1 MKSVVGSLRKLAV
14 WLACGSGVIAMSIA
28 SHTYAAGSTRAPA
41 AKASGPKEIRL
52 VHPLDDQRE
61 QALQQLAARFNEQS
75 KDYRVKVER
84 GTWSDADAPA
94 MMILQEED
102 AERFLSGPPRYKAV
116 SAVMREGGVP
126 LQAAKAS
133 AMITREFFDAKGQL
147 AALPVGLST
156 PLLYVNRGE
165 FARVGLDPNTPIKTW
180 FDLQQVLGTLFDAG
194 STCPYTVSQPGRV
207 MIENTS
213 AWHNEPV
220 AARVGKGERPSFNG
234 MLQVKHVA
242 MMASWHRAR
251 YMRIFDA
258 ESEAEQKFASGEC
271 AVIAAP
277 SSKWSDFRR
286 KAGFEVGIAPLPY
299 HDDFTAAP
307 QNTLADGSALW
318 VAAGKQKA
326 EYKAVARFIG
336 FWLQPENQ
344 VAWQR
349 ESGYLPL
356 NRAGVFA
363 AQSDALGPDLENVKV
378 ALAQLVG
385 KPTTAESGAA
395 SFAGRARVL
404 NIVDEELTAV
414 WADRKPAK
422 EALDTAVAR
431 VQAMVGGV
439 R

>member
-1 MKSVVGSLRKLAV
+1 MKPVTGSLRRLAV
-14 WLACGSGVIAMSIA
+14 WLACGSGAIAMSVA
-28 SHTYAAGSTRAPA
+28 THAYADPAQPPA
-41 AKASGPKEIRL
+41 AKPGGPKEIRL

-61 QALQQLAARFNEQS
+61 QALQQLAARFNAQS
-75 KDYRVKVER
+75 KGYRVKVER
-84 GTWSDADAPA
+84 GAWNEADTPHLL
-94 MMILQEED
+94 ILQDED
-102 AERFLSGPPRYKAV
+102 AERFLSGKPRYKAV

-126 LQAAKAS
+126 LQAVKATG
-133 AMITREFFDAKGQL
+133 MIAREFFNAQGQL
-147 AALPVGLST
+147 AALPIGLST

-180 FDLQQVLGTLFDAG
+180 FDLQQVLGKLFDAG

-220 AARVGKGERPSFNG
+220 AARAGKGERPSFNG

-258 ESEAEQKFASGEC
+258 ENEAEQKFASGEC

-277 SSKWSDFRR
+277 SASWTDFRR
-286 KAGFEVGIAPLPY
+286 KAGFEIGIAPLPY
-299 HDDFTAAP
+299 HDDFVGAP

-326 EYKAVARFIG
+326 EYKAIARFIG

-363 AQSDALGPDLENVKV
+363 AQSDALGADLENIKV
-378 ALAQLVG
+378 AIAQLLN
-385 KPTTAESGAA
+385 KPATAESSAS

-431 VQAMVGGV
+431 VQAMVRGA